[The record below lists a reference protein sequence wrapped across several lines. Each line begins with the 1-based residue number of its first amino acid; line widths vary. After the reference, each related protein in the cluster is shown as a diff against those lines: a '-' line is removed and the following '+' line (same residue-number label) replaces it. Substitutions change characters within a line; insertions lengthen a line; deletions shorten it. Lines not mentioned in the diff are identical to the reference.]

1 MKAGRTLHQHT
12 LRFTTWNC
20 RSGAVSGRLG
30 EVAELDSDIVFL
42 QECQPGP
49 VLPLHGDLL
58 LQSVGKWKGLAL
70 AAPTGRVTFERL
82 TRRDAPESS
91 IAAVASGPLPC
102 LVLGVW
108 THPPDY
114 RAEIDQLTNAFGD
127 LISQLPTVLMG
138 DFNTGPKLGT
148 SHIKGGA
155 IFGRLADL
163 GLVSAYH
170 AHHGLEHGQEQHGT
184 YFHRFKADDPWHLDY
199 CFLSAALLPK
209 VTQVDVTDGEAW
221 PTRSDHRPLS
231 VTLTI

>member
-1 MKAGRTLHQHT
+1 M
-12 LRFTTWNC
+12 
-20 RSGAVSGRLG
+20 
-30 EVAELDSDIVFL
+30 
-42 QECQPGP
+42 
-49 VLPLHGDLL
+49 L

-127 LISQLPTVLMG
+127 LIAQMPTVLLG
-138 DFNTGPKLGT
+138 DFNTGPKLGA
-148 SHIKGGA
+148 SYIKGGA
-155 IFGRLADL
+155 IFGRLANL

-170 AHHGLEHGQEQHGT
+170 AHHELEHGQERHAT
-184 YFHRFKADDPWHLDY
+184 YFHRFKADDPWHIDY
-199 CFLSAALLPK
+199 CLVSRSLLPR
-209 VTQVDVTDGEAW
+209 VREVHVGTDEPWAK
-221 PTRSDHRPLS
+221 RSDHRPLS
-231 VTLTI
+231 VTLAV